1 MRLNIK
7 LDDVIICMSVLY
19 NINYY
24 NISNKIL
31 CSIKWR
37 KYGAVVPDSVET
49 LNPGVGPLQIE

>member
-7 LDDVIICMSVLY
+7 LDGVTIRMSVFY

-37 KYGAVVPDSVET
+37 KYGAVVPYSVET
-49 LNPGVGPLQIE
+49 LNPGFGPLQIE

>member
-7 LDDVIICMSVLY
+7 LDGVIIRMSAFY

-31 CSIKWR
+31 YSIKWR
-37 KYGAVVPDSVET
+37 KYGAVVPYSVET
-49 LNPGVGPLQIE
+49 LNPGVSPLQIE